1 MRKWRAYWQA
11 KTQHITRSSLVDQS
25 SSQIRRFAP
34 AIGPPCNL
42 MACCGRRRRSLLV
55 LVLVGISNI
64 LTCGS
69 GPLLCMACPSSCTFP
84 RQVFEKF
91 QNWGHTTQKR
101 GISHASRPRRKIAR
115 PARSGL
121 EIAATKTRN
130 IHTTPSPA
138 LPRQPPTLK
147 TGPPGPSKGTQGRK

>member
-1 MRKWRAYWQA
+1 MHKVSWN
-11 KTQHITRSSLVDQS
+11 SL
-25 SSQIRRFAP
+25 P
-34 AIGPPCNL
+34 
-42 MACCGRRRRSLLV
+42 RSLSRLLGRGCLYPELILV
-55 LVLVGISNI
+55 IFSISNI
-64 LTCGS
+64 WHWEQVHTSYHRGNRATCGS
-69 GPLLCMACPSSCTFP
+69 GPLLCMACPSSCTFL

-101 GISHASRPRRKIAR
+101 GISHASRPHRKIAR

-138 LPRQPPTLK
+138 LPRQLPTLK

>member
-1 MRKWRAYWQA
+1 MPKS
-11 KTQHITRSSLVDQS
+11 KHMN
-25 SSQIRRFAP
+25 P
-34 AIGPPCNL
+34 G
-42 MACCGRRRRSLLV
+42 MMGRRRQVPNSPRMPFLLDADPLSLWFICGSGLMGTC
-55 LVLVGISNI
+55 LCF
-64 LTCGS
+64 TCGS